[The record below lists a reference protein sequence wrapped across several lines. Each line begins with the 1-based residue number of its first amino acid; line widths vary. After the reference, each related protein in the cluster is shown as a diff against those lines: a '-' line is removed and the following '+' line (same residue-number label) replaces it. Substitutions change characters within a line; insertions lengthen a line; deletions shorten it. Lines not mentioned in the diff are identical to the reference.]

1 MAVKE
6 KNIALADIRNIGIAA
21 HIDAGKTTTTERILF
36 YTGVSYKMGEVH
48 EGTAVMDWM
57 DQEQERGITITS
69 AATTCHWKEKRINI
83 IDTPGHVDFTV
94 EVERSLRV
102 LDGAVAVFCAVAGV
116 QPQSE
121 TVWRQADRY
130 NVPRIAFVNK
140 MDRTG
145 ADFANVVTMMRERL
159 GANAV
164 AIQLPI
170 GAEENF
176 AGIIDV
182 VERVAYYYDND
193 ILGAKYRVE
202 KDIPQTMIA
211 AAEAAREKLIEAVS
225 EFDEHIMKGYLDG
238 HDPDPATLKAA
249 LRKGVVSSAIFPVV
263 CGSAFKNKGIQPL
276 LDAVVDYLPA
286 PNDVPPAKGLHP
298 KTGNEILRHPEDK
311 ELGALIFKIMS
322 DPYVG
327 ELNYVR
333 VYSGELQNGQLV
345 YNATADQQERI
356 GRLLRMHANKREDVD
371 VIRAGNIGAI
381 VGLKYGATGSTLCEK
396 AKPVVFE
403 PMKFPEPVISI
414 AIEPKTKADEEKLG
428 YSLQKLSKE
437 DPSFKVRTDQET
449 GQTIISGMG
458 ELHLEVLVE
467 RLRREFKVD
476 ANVGKPQVSYRET
489 ITKAVRHEYKH
500 VKQTGGRGQYA
511 HLVLSL
517 EPGEPGSGLQFEE
530 KTKGGVIPNE
540 YFKSIQKGIDA
551 AATSGKYGFPVVDL
565 KVTLVDGS
573 SHEVDSSD
581 IAFRVAASTCFR
593 EAIEKGAPRI
603 LEPIMD
609 VEITTPD
616 DYLGDVLGD
625 LRSRRGEVVGMTE
638 GRGSKAKNV
647 RAQVPLSEMFGYST
661 DLRSRSQGRGTF
673 TMQFAFYR
681 ELPENIRSQMFAY
694 Y

>member
-69 AATTCHWKEKRINI
+69 AATTCYWKGKRINI

-102 LDGAVAVFCAVAGV
+102 LDGAIIVFCAVAGV

-130 NVPRIAFVNK
+130 RVPRLVFINK
-140 MDRTG
+140 MDRIG
-145 ADFANVVTMMRERL
+145 ADFDAVVAMIQERL
-159 GANAV
+159 GARAAAV
-164 AIQLPI
+164 QIPI
-170 GAEENF
+170 GSAENF
-176 AGIIDV
+176 VGVVDV

-202 KDIPQTMIA
+202 TEIPASLKDAVEQ
-211 AAEAAREKLIEAVS
+211 AREKLIEAAS
-225 EFDEHIMKGYLDG
+225 EFDENLLKSYLEG
-238 HDPDPATLKAA
+238 HDPEPAAIKTAI
-249 LRKGVVSSAIFPVV
+249 RKGTLGSALFPVL
-263 CGSAFKNKGIQPL
+263 CGAAFKNKGIQPL

-286 PNDVPPAKGLHP
+286 PDDVPAAVGTHP
-298 KTGNEILRHPEDK
+298 KTGKPQERHAHDK
-311 ELGALIFKIMS
+311 ETSALIFKIMN

-327 ELNYVR
+327 DLNYVR
-333 VYSGELQNGQLV
+333 IYSGEIETGQMI
-345 YNATADQQERI
+345 YNATADQQERV
-356 GRLLRMHANKREDVD
+356 GRLLRMHANRREDID

-381 VGLKYGATGSTLCEK
+381 VGLKSASTGATLCDK
-396 AKPVVFE
+396 AHPKVFE
-403 PMKFPEPVISI
+403 PMVFPEPVISVS
-414 AIEPKTKADEEKLG
+414 IEPQTKADEEKLG
-428 YSLQKLSKE
+428 FSLQRLSKE
-437 DPSFKVRTDQET
+437 DPTFMVRGDEET
-449 GQTIISGMG
+449 GQTSISGMG

-476 ANVGKPQVSYRET
+476 ARVGKPQVSYRET
-489 ITKAVRHEYKH
+489 PGKTLRHEYRH

-511 HLVLSL
+511 HVVMEIAPL
-517 EPGEPGSGLQFEE
+517 EPGSGLVFED
-530 KTKGGVIPNE
+530 KTKGGVIPAE
-540 YFKSIQKGIDA
+540 FISSVRKGVEA
-551 AATSGKYGFPVVDL
+551 SSASGKYGFPVVDV

-581 IAFRVAASTCFR
+581 IAFRIAASACFR
-593 EAIEKGAPRI
+593 EAVEQADSRI

-609 VEITTPD
+609 VEITVSEE
-616 DYLGDVLGD
+616 YLGDVIGD
-625 LRSRRGEVVGMTE
+625 LRGRRGEVIGMGD
-638 GRGSKAKNV
+638 GRGARVKIV

-673 TMQFAFYR
+673 TMQFACYR
-681 ELPENIRSQMFAY
+681 ELPEHIRSRLFAY